1 MDTLS
6 LFQIIWFVLWSV
18 LWAVYFMLDGF
29 VLGTGF
35 MAGFLAKNDTEKRVL
50 INSVGP
56 IWDGNEVWLVTAG
69 GATFAAFP
77 TTYALMFSNLYS
89 ALILLLFALIVRG
102 VSFEFRGKIDSNAW
116 RSSWDTAIIIS
127 SFLPA
132 LLFGVAFGNIFK
144 GIPMTNNFTTF
155 NFSYD
160 GSLIGLLNPYGLL
173 TGVLFVL
180 LFAVHGSLYAAIKTT
195 GDLSKRGAEIANKLW
210 LPLLVVAVA
219 FLGYTYPATKLYDNY
234 LKAPVLLIVPLIAV
248 VSLLLIKVFIAKGS
262 CHKAFLFSCFTIV
275 FVVFTGVAGLFPN
288 LIPSSIDP
296 LSNLTIF
303 NSSSSLLT
311 LKIMTGVVAVFLP
324 IVIAYKIWVY
334 RLFRAPVT
342 NEDVLG
348 NSESY

>member
-1 MDTLS
+1 MDIS
-6 LFQIIWFVLWSV
+6 IFQIIWFVLWGV

-29 VLGTGF
+29 VLGSGF
-35 MAGFLAKNDTEKRVL
+35 MAGFLAKNDTEKRIL

-56 IWDGNEVWLVTAG
+56 VWDGNEVWLVTAG

-89 ALILLLFALIVRG
+89 ALVLLLFALIVRG
-102 VSFEFRGKIDSNAW
+102 VSFEFRGKIDTPVW
-116 RSSWDTAIIIS
+116 KKSWDTAIIVS

-144 GIPMTNNFTTF
+144 GIPMRNDFATI

-160 GSLIGLLNPYGLL
+160 GSLLGLLNPYGLL

-195 GDLSKRGAEIANKLW
+195 GELSKRGEDLANKLW
-210 LPLLVVAVA
+210 IPLLVVAVA
-219 FLGYTYPATKLYDNY
+219 FLGYTYPATKLYDNF
-234 LKAPVLLIVPLIAV
+234 LKTPVLLIIPVIAV
-248 VSLLLIKVFIAKGS
+248 VSLLMVKLFITKGS
-262 CHKAFLFSCFTIV
+262 CHKAFLFSCLTIV
-275 FVVFTGVAGLFPN
+275 FVVFTGVTGLFPN

-296 LSNLTIF
+296 SSNLTIF

-311 LKIMTGVVAVFLP
+311 LKIMTVVAAIFVP
-324 IVIAYKIWVY
+324 IVISYKIWVY
-334 RLFRAPVT
+334 RLFRARVT
-342 NEDVLG
+342 ETDVL
-348 NSESY
+348 ESPEAY

>member
-1 MDTLS
+1 MDIS
-6 LFQIIWFVLWSV
+6 VFQIIWFVLWGV
-18 LWAVYFMLDGF
+18 LWGVYFMLDGF
-29 VLGTGF
+29 VLGSGF
-35 MAGFLAKNDTEKRVL
+35 LAGFLAKNDIEKRVL

-56 IWDGNEVWLVTAG
+56 VWDGNEVWLITAG

-89 ALILLLFALIVRG
+89 ALLLLLFSLIVRG
-102 VSFEFRGKIDSNAW
+102 VSFEFRSKLES
-116 RSSWDTAIIIS
+116 SSWRKSWDVAIVVS

-144 GIPMTNNFTTF
+144 GIPMKNDFAAL

-160 GSLIGLLNPYGLL
+160 GSLIGLLNPYGLV

-195 GDLSKRGAEIANKLW
+195 GDLSARGAALANRLW
-210 LPLLVVAVA
+210 LPLLIVAVA
-219 FLGYTYPATKLYDNY
+219 FLGYTYPATRLYDNF
-234 LKAPVLLIVPLIAV
+234 LKAPALLIIPVVAV
-248 VSLLLIKVFIAKGS
+248 VSLLLVKVYAGKGEL
-262 CHKAFLFSCFTIV
+262 HRAFLFSCLTIV

-296 LSNLTIF
+296 ASNLTIF

-311 LKIMTGVVAVFLP
+311 LQIMTVVAFIFVP
-324 IVIAYKIWVY
+324 IVILYKIWVY
-334 RLFRAPVT
+334 RVFRARVT
-342 NEDVLG
+342 NEDVLED
-348 NSESY
+348 SEAY